1 MKVYARRN
9 IKASS
14 LVVRPTM
21 GKFAVFQ
28 MCGKDRADILFKGTE
43 DECYEWIEN
52 NKDKKKPVKAG
63 YWGRDSYFGKEQ
75 AEQYGDLIADKLA
88 GKTISK
94 RVDISEEPGGLVYEA
109 DRLGIDKWDL
119 LEALEGMCYQGRAR
133 EIDDSTYKVMASRT
147 MKSVKASVDEDDR
160 YELIERKSIKDSD
173 GFMTE
178 YSMYFDHEEGR
189 YVFVYGDSDIYYPED
204 EDFDYECEDI
214 NEAYEWFES
223 YNGFEDPAELE
234 IGSIVSADGL
244 ILKFM
249 GQVGDMYKFKPMDD
263 RTRNLLMEV
272 DERYDPDDDCIYLD
286 IEDVESSIYW

>member
-1 MKVYARRN
+1 MKVYSGKKYN
-9 IKASS
+9 CSS
-14 LVVRPTM
+14 NMVVRPTM

-28 MCGKDRADILFKGTE
+28 MCGKDKADILFKGTE

-52 NKDKKKPVKAG
+52 NKNNK
-63 YWGRDSYFGKEQ
+63 
-75 AEQYGDLIADKLA
+75 
-88 GKTISK
+88 
-94 RVDISEEPGGLVYEA
+94 
-109 DRLGIDKWDL
+109 
-119 LEALEGMCYQGRAR
+119 
-133 EIDDSTYKVMASRT
+133 
-147 MKSVKASVDEDDR
+147 KSVKASVDEDDR
-160 YELIERKSIKDSD
+160 YELIERKSIRDSD

-244 ILKFM
+244 VLKFM
-249 GQVGDMYKFKPMDD
+249 GQSGDMYKFKPMDD